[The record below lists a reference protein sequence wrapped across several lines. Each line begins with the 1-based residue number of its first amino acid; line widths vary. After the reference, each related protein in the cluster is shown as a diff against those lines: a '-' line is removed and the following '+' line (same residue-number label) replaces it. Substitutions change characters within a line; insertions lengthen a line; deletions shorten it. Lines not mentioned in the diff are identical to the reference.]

1 MCSRGLF
8 WMKEGRQ
15 AVYRKWCERK
25 HRCIIY
31 QKDKSNHFKH
41 FDNIVITVVQRKIC
55 KFPPDCR
62 ESQIN

>member
-31 QKDKSNHFKH
+31 QKDKSNHLQTLRQYCYYSGAEK
-41 FDNIVITVVQRKIC
+41 DL
-55 KFPPDCR
+55 
-62 ESQIN
+62 